1 MILDPDRQTDI
12 SKTLKN
18 IKNIFFK
25 VRTKRCGGGYLLP
38 VMKN

>member
-1 MILDPDRQTDI
+1 MILDLDRQTDI

-25 VRTKRCGGGYLLP
+25 VRAKWCGGG
-38 VMKN
+38 